1 MPCECVAA
9 YIRFGQ
15 FSAPTQ
21 VGTRADGSI
30 SRCVISKRGRPEVT
44 LQPPLPSLIPTR
56 TPKSVATY
64 KFVLASSRTMSFT
77 GRSPVPVGVGND
89 AVPASTFRFVNTP
102 DPLAEP
108 FSLTSNTWPGVVGV
122 TAL

>member
-1 MPCECVAA
+1 M
-9 YIRFGQ
+9 RFGQ
-15 FSAPTQ
+15 PFLPVATQ

-44 LQPPLPSLIPTR
+44 FQPPLPSLLPRT

-77 GRSPVPVGVGND
+77 GRSPVPVGVGNA
-89 AVPASTFRFVNTP
+89 AVPASTFRFVHTP
-102 DPLAEP
+102 EP
-108 FSLTSNTWPGVVGV
+108 GPAPSVTAKTWPGVVGV
-122 TAL
+122 VAL